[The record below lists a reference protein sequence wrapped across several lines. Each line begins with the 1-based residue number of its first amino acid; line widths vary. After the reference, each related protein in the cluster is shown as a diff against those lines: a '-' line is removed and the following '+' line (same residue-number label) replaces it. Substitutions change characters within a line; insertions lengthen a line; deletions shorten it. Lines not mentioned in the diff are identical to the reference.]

1 MAKPG
6 ITKDKL
12 LQVAFDLIWNSS
24 YGSVSVGDIC
34 DRAGVN
40 KGSFYHFFESKTDL
54 AVEAYQEHWKEKQ
67 PILDR
72 LFSPQTPPL
81 ERLQQWCKFLYD
93 SQKEK
98 AEKYGHVCGCPY
110 ISLGAEVATQDEKI
124 RAKSDELNRRGRKY
138 LECTIADAIRADVVT
153 VKDPILAAQRV
164 WSTALGMLVQAKVQ
178 NSLEPLHDL
187 EPTIMTLIGVKPV
200 LA

>member
-6 ITKDKL
+6 VTKDKL
-12 LQVAFDLIWNSS
+12 LQVAFDLIWDSS

-81 ERLQQWCKFLYD
+81 ERIQNWCQFLYD

-98 AEKYGHVCGCPY
+98 AEQYGHVCGCPY
-110 ISLGAEVATQDEKI
+110 ISIGAELATQDEKI
-124 RAKSDELNRRGRKY
+124 RVKSEELNDRGRKY
-138 LECTIADAIRADVVT
+138 LECTIADAIRAEVVT
-153 VKDPILAAQRV
+153 VKDPVVASHRV
-164 WSTALGMLVQAKVQ
+164 WSLALGMMVEAKLQ
-178 NSLEPLHDL
+178 NSLEGLRDL
-187 EPTIMTLIGVKPV
+187 EPTVMAIIGAKPV